1 MASADDKP
9 LEERTFTVDEVGDLI
24 RRASAEAAARPRPVA
39 DHDRL
44 TWSEVKTIAE
54 EVGVGETA
62 LVATVNADAATK
74 QAEQEKAAAATAEPA
89 APAPAPAAAPA
100 PVTSGSK
107 RWIVRRGLET
117 ALTIAIAGAADLFI
131 GAHGVLFG
139 VVALVYGVGF
149 TRRLI
154 RTYFPEPATHPALP
168 GGDDPTDWRA
178 MKRAAHHARRAER
191 HARKAERHARRAER
205 YRL

>member
-9 LEERTFTVDEVGDLI
+9 LEERTFSVDEVGDLI

-39 DHDRL
+39 DHERL

-62 LVATVNADAATK
+62 LVATVNADAAAR
-74 QAEQEKAAAATAEPA
+74 QAEQEKKDAEASTPSDAAEPK
-89 APAPAPAAAPA
+89 AAPA
-100 PVTSGSK
+100 PVTAGSK
-107 RWIVRRGLET
+107 RWILRRGLEGL
-117 ALTIAIAGAADLFI
+117 LTVAIAGGFDVLF
-131 GAHGVLFG
+131 GMHGVLVG
-139 VVALVYGVGF
+139 IVALVYGVSF
-149 TRRLI
+149 ARRLI
-154 RTYFPEPATHPALP
+154 RYYLPDASPHPALP
-168 GGDDPTDWRA
+168 DGDEGADWRA

-191 HARKAERHARRAER
+191 HARQAERHARRAER